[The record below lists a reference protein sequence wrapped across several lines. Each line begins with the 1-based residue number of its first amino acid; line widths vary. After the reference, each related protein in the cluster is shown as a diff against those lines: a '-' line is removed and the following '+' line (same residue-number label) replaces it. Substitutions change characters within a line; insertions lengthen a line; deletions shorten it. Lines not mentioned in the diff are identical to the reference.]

1 MPQTISQHG
10 FVHVVGSRTSGLPWH
25 NLPASLAPL
34 TFYFV
39 RLSRSAHEG
48 WHMARRRTSAKSRIP
63 CACGGNGG
71 RLCLFFPQEVW
82 LHDGDA
88 GVACVDVSAGVELV
102 MDVAER
108 RLRIPDVRGM
118 N

>member
-1 MPQTISQHG
+1 
-10 FVHVVGSRTSGLPWH
+10 
-25 NLPASLAPL
+25 
-34 TFYFV
+34 
-39 RLSRSAHEG
+39 
-48 WHMARRRTSAKSRIP
+48 MARRRTSAKSRIP
-63 CACGGNGG
+63 CACGGRGG
-71 RLCLFFPQEVW
+71 LLCLFFSQEVW

-88 GVACVDVSAGVELV
+88 GVACIDVSAGVELV